1 MFKKIKKNWQ
11 KKIERN
17 AFKSELKYIN
27 REGIKLLNKGT
38 PMSELPDSVRVTE
51 NVIFKRSLLPLGD
64 WGRIYPPIKE
74 NGKLSLTN
82 LIFGGWRNLIYLIAI
97 LIIVG
102 LVFIQFKENFET
114 IEALKS
120 VNNLCKIA
128 I

>member
-1 MFKKIKKNWQ
+1 MFEKIKKNWQ

-27 REGIKLLNKGT
+27 REGIKLLNSGT
-38 PMSELPDSVRVTE
+38 PMSELPNKVIVTE
-51 NVIFKRSLLPLGD
+51 DVIWKRSLLPLGD

-82 LIFGGWRNLIYLIAI
+82 LIFGGWRNLVKLIAI
-97 LIIVG
+97 LTIVA
-102 LVFIQFKENFET
+102 LVFIQFKDNFNT
-114 IEALKS
+114 IETLKAAS
-120 VNNLCKIA
+120 KFCKIA